1 MDPHPETA
9 ENLAGYFKIP
19 GKVLFLRTYFIEPG
33 GCGAI
38 RREPE
43 KPVATDGP
51 NYYGRNT
58 LRLHGMEL
66 KTLSL
71 AGDKEKGF

>member
-43 KPVATDGP
+43 
-51 NYYGRNT
+51 NR
-58 LRLHGMEL
+58 LRQTGQIIMAAIRFGCMEWN
-66 KTLSL
+66 
-71 AGDKEKGF
+71 